1 VVKLLWKI
9 ACVCFACM
17 AMAEVAFAAETA
29 FIQATLGP
37 EGSGSMLANVANGH
51 PGEAWSWNVC
61 APDGSECASFG
72 GGQAITTG
80 ATPGGHVFVATEAV
94 SGASVTSPV
103 WNGPT
108 AAATPPSIS
117 GAVRANALV
126 TPVVGTWTGGW
137 IGDFD
142 VTQLA
147 ACESPAGTGCTSL
160 TDPDYPGGC
169 PGAAAVIDA
178 AFTGMYLRVADRVY
192 GPNTT
197 FSAEADSTP
206 YEATVWPA
214 GPTVSV
220 AMAGQIL
227 AATGARESACGP
239 PPIEERQQQPSQLA
253 PSQPPSTAP
262 TAPVAAPKR
271 RRAGVTV
278 TRTGLV
284 FVICPSACRIVT
296 TIRRGP
302 KRRLISAALKKR
314 GTWKLRL
321 SARSIAR
328 LGPGRA
334 QLIVRV
340 NGLLIARRSVRLVD

>member
-1 VVKLLWKI
+1 
-9 ACVCFACM
+9 M
-17 AMAEVAFAAETA
+17 TMAEGAFAAETA
-29 FIQATLGP
+29 SIQATLGP
-37 EGSGSMLANVANGH
+37 DGSGSMLANVANGH
-51 PGEAWSWNVC
+51 TGEAWSWNVC
-61 APDGSECASFG
+61 ASDGSECVLFG
-72 GGQAITTG
+72 SGQEMTTG
-80 ATPGGHVFVATEAV
+80 ATPSSHVFVATETV

-108 AAATPPSIS
+108 AAATPPSIR
-117 GAVRANALV
+117 GTVRANALV
-126 TPVVGTWTGGW
+126 IPVVGTWTGGW

-160 TDPDYPGGC
+160 TDPSYPEGC
-169 PGAAAVIDA
+169 PGGAAVIDP
-178 AFTGMYLRVADRVY
+178 AFTGMYLRVADHVY

-239 PPIEERQQQPSQLA
+239 PPIEARQQQPSQ
-253 PSQPPSTAP
+253 PPPTPETP
-262 TAPVAAPKR
+262 TAPVAAQKR
-271 RRAGVTV
+271 HRPGVTV
-278 TRTGLV
+278 TRAGV
-284 FVICPSACRIVT
+284 VIVNCPSACRIVAT
-296 TIRRGP
+296 VRRGP
-302 KRRLISAALKKR
+302 KRRLISAALKER

-340 NGLLIARRSVRLVD
+340 NGLLIARRSVRLVA

>member
-1 VVKLLWKI
+1 
-9 ACVCFACM
+9 M
-17 AMAEVAFAAETA
+17 AMTEVAIAGEAA

-37 EGSGSMLANVANGH
+37 DGSGSMLANVANGH
-51 PGEAWSWNVC
+51 AGEAWSWNVC
-61 APDGSECASFG
+61 APDGSECIPFG
-72 GGQAITTG
+72 SGQEIATG
-80 ATPGGHVFVATEAV
+80 ATQGGHVFVATEAA

-108 AAATPPSIS
+108 VAATPPSTS

-126 TPVVGTWTGGW
+126 TPVSGTWSGGW

-160 TDPDYPGGC
+160 TDPDYPQGC
-169 PGAAAVIDA
+169 PGGAAVIDPV
-178 AFTGMYLRVADRVY
+178 FTGMYLRVADHIY
-192 GPNTT
+192 GPNTM

-206 YEATVWPA
+206 YEAAVWPA

-227 AATGARESACGP
+227 AAAGARESACGP
-239 PPIEERQQQPSQLA
+239 PPIEARQQQA
-253 PSQPPSTAP
+253 PEPPPTARTP

-271 RRAGVTV
+271 RRPSVTV
-278 TRTGLV
+278 MDTGLV
-284 FVICPSACRIVT
+284 IVNCPSACRIAMTV
-296 TIRRGP
+296 RRGT
-302 KRRLISAALKKR
+302 KTRSISATRKKPGIWR
-314 GTWKLRL
+314 FRL
-321 SARSIAR
+321 SAGSIAR

-334 QLIVRV
+334 QLILRV
-340 NGLLIARRSVRLVD
+340 NGLLVARRSVRLAS